1 MALNPLTKGWKYCN
15 ILSMKKSW
23 FVNCCCFVLL
33 LFSGV
38 FFVSCKDNS
47 KPQNQVSDIT
57 IESKFF
63 STKIY
68 QNTQIDLSD
77 FNVYVT
83 NTIDEDESFTLSQL
97 YNKTLDTSNVGTH
110 SFLLSYHN
118 FTKAF
123 DYQVLP
129 TTMIDARFNGSPIE
143 YFLHEGADIENS
155 TFLALYSDG
164 NEEKIPL
171 SEASFSFTNLEVS
184 DEIKTTTA
192 TYNGFEFEIEYVVKT
207 RKIQANTTYDFIDKA
222 KYFNNDKQLY
232 SILSDTQIKIFT
244 VKDGVPKDTIPL
256 PISQSNIPNE
266 FIVNQFNNGKFETF
280 KIYLTKSGI
289 VMEKIETSGKN

>member
-1 MALNPLTKGWKYCN
+1 
-15 ILSMKKSW
+15 MKKSW
-23 FVNCCCFVLL
+23 LLSCSCFVLL

-68 QNTQIDLSD
+68 QNTQVDLSN
-77 FNVYVT
+77 FKVYVT
-83 NTIDEDESFTLSQL
+83 NTVDKDETFTLSQL
-97 YNKTLDTSNVGTH
+97 YDKTLNTSKVGLHT
-110 SFLLSYHN
+110 FLLSYHN

-129 TTMIDARFNGSPIE
+129 TTMIDARFNGAPIE

-164 NEEKIPL
+164 NEEKIAL

-184 DEIKTTTA
+184 DEIKTTNA

-207 RKIQANTTYDFIDKA
+207 RKIQANTQYNFIDKA
-222 KYFNNDKQLY
+222 KYFDTNKQLY
-232 SILSDTQIKIFT
+232 SSLSDNQIKIFIN
-244 VKDGVPKDTIPL
+244 KDGVPKDTIPL

-266 FIVNQFNNGKFETF
+266 FLVNQFNNNKIETF

-289 VMEKIETSGKN
+289 VMEKIETSEEN

>member
-1 MALNPLTKGWKYCN
+1 
-15 ILSMKKSW
+15 MKKSW
-23 FVNCCCFVLL
+23 LLNCCCFVLL

-68 QNTQIDLSD
+68 QNTQVDLSE

-97 YNKTLDTSNVGTH
+97 YDKTLDTSKVGLH
-110 SFLLSYHN
+110 SFLLSYHDFN
-118 FTKAF
+118 KAF

-129 TTMIDARFNGSPIE
+129 TTMIDARFNGAPIE

-164 NEEKIPL
+164 NEEKNCTFRSVIFIHKPR
-171 SEASFSFTNLEVS
+171 SF
-184 DEIKTTTA
+184 
-192 TYNGFEFEIEYVVKT
+192 
-207 RKIQANTTYDFIDKA
+207 
-222 KYFNNDKQLY
+222 
-232 SILSDTQIKIFT
+232 
-244 VKDGVPKDTIPL
+244 
-256 PISQSNIPNE
+256 
-266 FIVNQFNNGKFETF
+266 
-280 KIYLTKSGI
+280 
-289 VMEKIETSGKN
+289 

>member
-1 MALNPLTKGWKYCN
+1 
-15 ILSMKKSW
+15 MKKSW
-23 FVNCCCFVLL
+23 LLNCCCFVLL

-68 QNTQIDLSD
+68 QNTQVDLSE

-97 YNKTLDTSNVGTH
+97 YDKTLDTSKVGLH
-110 SFLLSYHN
+110 SFLLFYHN

-143 YFLHEGADIENS
+143 YFLHEGADIESS

-164 NEEKIPL
+164 NEEKIAL

-207 RKIQANTTYDFIDKA
+207 RKIETNTTYNFIDTS

-232 SILSDTQIKIFT
+232 SILSDTQIKIFII
-244 VKDGVPKDTIPL
+244 KDGVPKDTIPL

-266 FIVNQFNNGKFETF
+266 FLVNQFNNGEFETF

-289 VMEKIETSGKN
+289 VLEKIETLEK